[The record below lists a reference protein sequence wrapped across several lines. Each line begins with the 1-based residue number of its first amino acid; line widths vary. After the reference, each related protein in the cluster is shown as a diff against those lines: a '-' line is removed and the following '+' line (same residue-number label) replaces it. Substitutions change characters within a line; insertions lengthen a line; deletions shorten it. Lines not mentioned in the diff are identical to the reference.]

1 MRTLRDGAVLSAAQ
15 RRALFGAA
23 GFAGYRIVSS
33 LLESSKSSGRNRAK
47 EMRGATSSARD
58 LGKLEWDEDAGV
70 YRPIPKREH

>member
-1 MRTLRDGAVLSAAQ
+1 MPPVVLL
-15 RRALFGAA
+15 ALVGAA